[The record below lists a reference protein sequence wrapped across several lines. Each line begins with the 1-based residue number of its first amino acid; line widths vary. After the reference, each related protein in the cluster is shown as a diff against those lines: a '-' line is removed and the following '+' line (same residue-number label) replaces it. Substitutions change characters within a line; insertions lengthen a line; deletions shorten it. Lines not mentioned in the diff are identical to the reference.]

1 MTYRVE
7 EKTDQRDESTTEHLS
22 YLDVCARYHLGPQKE
37 DIDTTI
43 KRYLD
48 LKAFT
53 RKKLPKKQAD
63 IALKAGFG
71 ESAQFIYFINGRTK
85 KVINGRSES
94 QRFDINQKI
103 ADDEDGR
110 RLRRDWFAKISVA
123 MRNKI
128 TGDELVKAMKSR
140 VTKDK
145 SAEELADG
153 EQPPPSASRS

>member
-1 MTYRVE
+1 M
-7 EKTDQRDESTTEHLS
+7 
-22 YLDVCARYHLGPQKE
+22 
-37 DIDTTI
+37 
-43 KRYLD
+43 
-48 LKAFT
+48 
-53 RKKLPKKQAD
+53 
-63 IALKAGFG
+63 
-71 ESAQFIYFINGRTK
+71 
-85 KVINGRSES
+85 INGRSES

-145 SAEELADG
+145 GAEELADG
-153 EQPPPSASRS
+153 EQPPPSAASS